1 LQAGAAIELD
11 AEAPATAAPHRLRRT
26 ALASMC
32 CGLFGVQIVWG
43 LQNVD
48 TSRIFQTLG
57 ADLDELPIL
66 WIAAPIT
73 GLLVQPLIGHLSDR
87 TWGPLGRRRPYL
99 LAGALISAVALVLMP
114 NVRSLFAAS
123 VMLWLL
129 TAAINVAME
138 PFRALVADGVPESQ
152 RTAAF
157 ALQVAFIGTGA
168 VLASALPWMLSH
180 WFGLSATAPPGILPP
195 SLRVAFYIG
204 AIGLLLSVGVTVAT
218 TPEPPPGNLAG
229 AANAPQRADW
239 APTSRATLIRQGTL
253 CTLAGLAIAVLTFW
267 GEYRRELYLI
277 AAIFGLLGLGQLATA
292 WSARHGVRPTGLLE
306 IVDDVLHMPAV
317 LRRLALVQ
325 FFTWFGLFGLWI
337 YVVPA
342 VAAHQGTG
350 ADPTSA
356 SYNASADWVGVL
368 FAFYNG
374 VAALGA
380 FVLPRIVARIG
391 RREAHA
397 VCLAIGAAGLLGFA
411 LVHDLHWLLLPAFAI
426 GCAWASILSIPYAM
440 VSSAVPAT
448 RMGVYMGIHNVFLVV
463 PQLVAAALLGWVVHR
478 LFADRAALVLM
489 LAAGT
494 FAIAAILSL
503 TIPDRA
509 GRRG

>member
-1 LQAGAAIELD
+1 MQAGAAID
-11 AEAPATAAPHRLRRT
+11 SGAEAPAARRLGGM
-26 ALASMC
+26 ALANMC

-57 ADLDELPIL
+57 ANLEELPIL

-73 GLLVQPLIGHLSDR
+73 GLLVQPVIGHLSDR

-99 LAGALISAVALVLMP
+99 LAGALVSAVALVLMP
-114 NVRSLFAAS
+114 NVRSVFAAS

-129 TAAINVAME
+129 TGAINVAME

-168 VLASALPWMLSH
+168 VLASALPWMLAH
-180 WFGLSATAPPGILPP
+180 WFGLAATAPPGILPP

-204 AIGLLLSVGVTVAT
+204 AIGLLLSVGITVAT
-218 TPEPPPGNLAG
+218 TAEPPPGHLAG
-229 AANAPQRADW
+229 AAHAPLRADW
-239 APTSRATLIRQGTL
+239 APTSSATLVRQGAL
-253 CTLAGLAIAVLTFW
+253 CLLAGLLIAALTFRGW
-267 GEYRRELYLI
+267 YRHELYLI
-277 AAIFGLLGLGQLATA
+277 AGIAALLGIGQLATA
-292 WSARHGVRPTGLLE
+292 WSARHGTRPTGLLE

-317 LRRLALVQ
+317 LRRLAVVQ
-325 FFTWFGLFGLWI
+325 FFTWFGLFALWI

-342 VAAHQGTG
+342 VAARRGAG
-350 ADPTSA
+350 ADPASA
-356 SYNASADWVGVL
+356 AYNASADWVGVL
-368 FAFYNG
+368 FAFYNA

-380 FVLPRIVARIG
+380 FALPRLVAQIG

-397 VCLAIGAAGLLGFA
+397 MCLAIGAAGLLGFA
-411 LVHDLHWLLLPAFAI
+411 LVSDLHWLLLPAFAI
-426 GCAWASILSIPYAM
+426 GCAWASILSTPYAM

-448 RMGVYMGIHNVFLVV
+448 RVGVYMGIHNVFLVL

-478 LFADRAALVLM
+478 LFHDHAPLVM
-489 LAAGT
+489 ILAASA
-494 FAIAAILSL
+494 FAIAALLSL

-509 GRRG
+509 GRPG